1 MSKSPPQTGDQA
13 WQKPHVPG
21 PSAEACIADAV
32 RRIVS
37 GFQPLQI
44 LLFGSRARGTAR
56 PDSDIDLIV
65 VFPEVENHLE
75 KIAEI
80 LGVLEDLEYPKDVI
94 VATPEQ
100 IKNRSPWT
108 GEVLYGAMA
117 EAKVLYECSAENTID
132 VVAPDRVTCMRR
144 WMQLAQ
150 EDMTRAGKRLREG
163 DHDAAAFRIQQA
175 VEEALKAALVAES
188 VPLDRTHDLNRLLG
202 KLPPPKGNQLKGIL
216 DLEQVSSWAVATR
229 YPNATGIHHVTPEAV
244 RSTVGKA
251 REFVGQVQKA
261 FCDPQLSARRR
272 SNAAAEIP
280 TDPAPQ

>member
-1 MSKSPPQTGDQA
+1 MISPLKCDQA
-13 WQKPHVPG
+13 GREPHVPG

-44 LLFGSRARGTAR
+44 LLFGSRARGDAR
-56 PDSDIDLIV
+56 PNSDLDLIV
-65 VFPEVENHLE
+65 VLPEVENHLE

-80 LGVLEDLEYPKDVI
+80 LGVLEDLELPKDVI

-100 IKNRSPWT
+100 IKSRSPWT
-108 GEVLYGAMA
+108 GEVLYGAMQ
-117 EAKVLYECSAENTID
+117 EAKVLYELSAENTID

-144 WMQLAQ
+144 WMQMAQ
-150 EDMTRAGKRLREG
+150 EDLTRAGKRLREG
-163 DHDAAAFRIQQA
+163 DYDAAAFRTQQA
-175 VEEALKAALVAES
+175 VEQALKAALVAES

-202 KLPPPKGNQLKGIL
+202 KLPPPKGNELKGIL
-216 DLEQVSSWAVATR
+216 DLKQLSSWADTTR
-229 YPNATGIHHVTPEAV
+229 YPDATGIFHVTPEAV

-251 REFVGQVQKA
+251 RRFVGQVQKA
-261 FCDPQLSARRR
+261 FCDPQLSARSP

-280 TDPAPQ
+280 PDPAPR